1 MFKPIKSTQQTSE
14 VQYWVIVNDLQFAI
28 SPLKVEIQEQ
38 NWWLFSQQFSIIM
51 TMYWGKMKNKVSDN
65 SRGECKGARSSLL
78 SASEINTTKNSQE
91 HVHIPI
97 IMSY

>member
-1 MFKPIKSTQQTSE
+1 
-14 VQYWVIVNDLQFAI
+14 
-28 SPLKVEIQEQ
+28 
-38 NWWLFSQQFSIIM
+38 M

-65 SRGECKGARSSLL
+65 SRGECKGARSSLV